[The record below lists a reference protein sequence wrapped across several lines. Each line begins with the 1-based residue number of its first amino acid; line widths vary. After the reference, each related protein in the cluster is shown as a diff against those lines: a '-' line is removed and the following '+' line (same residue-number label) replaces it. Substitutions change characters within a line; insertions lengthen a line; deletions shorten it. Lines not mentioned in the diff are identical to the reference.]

1 MTLLLGEKNKKV
13 GFSMTLAATAFN
25 QIMIMFLIILIGIFC
40 YRINLIDK
48 ITNKKLSD
56 VVLLLVNPI
65 VIIISYQREFKDTL
79 LTGLLVSLI
88 LAVVTHI
95 FGIVIG
101 YVIIRGNKHKADL
114 AIERFAVV
122 YSNCG
127 FIGIPMA
134 GGLFGSE
141 GVFYITAYMTIF
153 NLLVW
158 THGVILMTGKANVR
172 SITKALLSPSVV
184 ATMIGFL
191 LFVTRI
197 ILPDVFKETLTYI
210 GDMNTPL
217 AMLVAGITI
226 AQTDLKKL
234 FLKFRIYYISFLKL
248 LFVPVAMLLLFR
260 LFKLPEVVLLTS
272 VLAAACPTAATVN
285 LFALRYEKNYLYAS
299 EIFAVSTVLSLLTI
313 PAVMFIANLLL

>member
-1 MTLLLGEKNKKV
+1 M
-13 GFSMTLAATAFN
+13 SLAATAFN
-25 QIMIMFLIILIGIFC
+25 QIMIMFLIILVGIFC
-40 YRINLIDK
+40 YRIHLIDK

-56 VVLLLVNPI
+56 MVLMLVNPI
-65 VIIISYQREFKDTL
+65 VILVSYQREFEATL
-79 LTGLLVSLI
+79 LKGLLISLL
-88 LAVVTHI
+88 LAVITHI

-101 YVIIRGNKHKADL
+101 YVIIRGNKHKSDL

-158 THGVILMTGKANVR
+158 THGIIIMTDKADLK
-172 SITKALLSPSVV
+172 SIGKALLSPSVI
-184 ATMIGFL
+184 ATVVGFL

-197 ILPDVFKETLTYI
+197 MLPDILTNALTYI
-210 GDMNTPL
+210 GNMNTPL

-234 FLKFRIYYISFLKL
+234 LGKLRIYYISFLKL
-248 LFVPVAMLLLFR
+248 LFVPIVMLILFR
-260 LFKLPEVVLLTS
+260 IFDLPEVVLLTS

-285 LFALRYEKNYLYAS
+285 LFSLRYEKNYLYAS
-299 EIFAVSTVLSLLTI
+299 EIFAVSTILSLITI
-313 PAVMFIANLLL
+313 PLVMYVANLVL